1 MSNDRYSDRNKP
13 SSKPHLKE
21 VKPDNQDGLSDMATR
36 LQSLEAKLADQPD
49 IDQANVDRL
58 REAITSGEY
67 RIDPDS
73 VAEKMIDME
82 SDRK

>member
-1 MSNDRYSDRNKP
+1 MPNDSHSDHKQP

-21 VKPDNQDGLSDMATR
+21 VKLDNQDGLSDMATR
-36 LQSLEAKLADQPD
+36 LQSLEAKLVDQPD

-82 SDRK
+82 SDPK